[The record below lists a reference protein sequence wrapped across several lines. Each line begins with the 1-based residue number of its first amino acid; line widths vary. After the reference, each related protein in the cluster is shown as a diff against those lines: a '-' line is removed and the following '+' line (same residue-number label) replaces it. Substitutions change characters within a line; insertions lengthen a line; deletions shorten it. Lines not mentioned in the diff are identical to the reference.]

1 MTIDDK
7 VRDEKLQY
15 DINRETA
22 EISALSS
29 GKIGKYEY
37 LASEEILLS
46 NQRQIKEQVKFPYSR
61 LGKAFE
67 KRAEK
72 QVGALT
78 SLDHFNNKDELKRI
92 EGMSSEN
99 LMSNLIRLNLE
110 KVLKNQRNQNV
121 AKLIRDIHEGHLSL
135 KAKEFCYCVKI
146 F

>member
-29 GKIGKYEY
+29 GKVGKYEY

-72 QVGALT
+72 LVGALT

-135 KAKEFCYCVKI
+135 KAKEFCYCVKN